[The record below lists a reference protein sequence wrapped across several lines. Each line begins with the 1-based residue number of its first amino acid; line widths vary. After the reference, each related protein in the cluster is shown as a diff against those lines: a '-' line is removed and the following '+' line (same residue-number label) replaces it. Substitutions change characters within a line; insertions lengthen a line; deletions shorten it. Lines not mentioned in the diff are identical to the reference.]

1 MIPRPPRSTRT
12 DTRIPYTTLFRALAD
27 FIATLLPLLP
37 GGVDKD
43 DSRDDRRNPDSGH
56 ESDHD
61 NAHIHICSLAGA
73 SSPRISARYLQK
85 MSALMPAM
93 AKALRNTR
101 EVNSPFKKMWRRRS
115 EEHTSELQ
123 SLMRISYAVFCLK
136 KKKKQMQ
143 QSI

>member
-1 MIPRPPRSTRT
+1 MFIFYLVCFFFFKQKTAYEM
-12 DTRIPYTTLFRALAD
+12 RISDWSSDVCSSDLLVFALIAQDHFVDLLQIVLAD

-37 GGVDKD
+37 GWVDKD

-101 EVNSPFKKMWRRRS
+101 EVNSPFKKM
-115 EEHTSELQ
+115 
-123 SLMRISYAVFCLK
+123 
-136 KKKKQMQ
+136 
-143 QSI
+143 

>member
-1 MIPRPPRSTRT
+1 MIRRPPISTRT
-12 DTRIPYTTLFRALAD
+12 DTLFPYTTLFRSLIAQDHFVDLLQIVLAD

-37 GGVDKD
+37 GWVDKD

-101 EVNSPFKKMWRRRS
+101 EVNRS

-123 SLMRISYAVFCLK
+123 SLMRNSYAVFCLT
-136 KKKKQMQ
+136 KKKQN
-143 QSI
+143 

>member
-1 MIPRPPRSTRT
+1 MAISAQGFV
-12 DTRIPYTTLFRALAD
+12 LFRQNLVYALIAQDHFVDLLQIVLAD

-37 GGVDKD
+37 GWVDKD

-101 EVNSPFKKMWRRRS
+101 EGNSPFKIGRAHVRTPVTNAHLVCR
-115 EEHTSELQ
+115 L
-123 SLMRISYAVFCLK
+123 
-136 KKKKQMQ
+136 
-143 QSI
+143 